1 MVNNMSTVKIGKLT
15 DVDVR
20 DLWKHEQYDFS
31 NWLAKEENIK
41 LLDDEIGLTLMD
53 INKEVYI
60 GSYRCDLVA
69 KDETTGQ
76 IVIIENQLEAT
87 NHDHLGKII
96 TYAAGLDAK
105 TIIWIVKEARE
116 EHKAAIEWLNNN
128 SSEEIGFFLIE
139 LHAYKIND
147 SLPAPMFKVV
157 EKPNNFTKTSKQN
170 YSDKELNRSQNERL
184 MFWEE
189 FNTVIVAKGKP
200 FSVRKPTTDHW
211 YDVAIGTSEAHLAI
225 NLVNKENKIVLELY
239 ILDNKNLFD
248 HIYEDKE
255 KIENTLQMSFSWERL
270 DGKKAS
276 RIKHDVLGLDFSDHS
291 NYPQLMDECIEKILK
306 MRDVFKKYV

>member
-15 DVDVR
+15 EVDVR

-31 NWLAKEENIK
+31 NWLAKEENIE

-76 IVIIENQLEAT
+76 IVIIENQLEET

-184 MFWEE
+184 MFWKE

-239 ILDNKNLFD
+239 ILDNKKLFD
-248 HIYEDKE
+248 HLYEDKE
-255 KIENTLQMSFSWERL
+255 KIENTLQMNFSWERL